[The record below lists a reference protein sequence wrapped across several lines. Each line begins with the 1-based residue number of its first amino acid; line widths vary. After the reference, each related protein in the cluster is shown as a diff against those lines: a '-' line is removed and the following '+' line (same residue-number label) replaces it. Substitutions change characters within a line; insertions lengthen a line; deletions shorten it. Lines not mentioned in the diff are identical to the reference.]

1 MLSKGLSTAATP
13 AGALGDVAW
22 RTPLR
27 LEADVLVSGAAGSSR
42 SSDRSGHAESR
53 RPPRIDR
60 RRSRPIVLL
69 VDDLEDQ
76 RELYRQYLEFGGFD
90 VTVARDGYEA
100 VDRALRIC
108 PDVVIMDLAMPGL
121 DGFET
126 TQRLKMLE
134 ATRGI
139 PIIALTAHG
148 TLPREWALTA
158 GCAAYLK
165 KPCYPHDLADEIA
178 SVLQQGETRTPP
190 PVSPGPGVR
199 RAHVLVV
206 GGPVAERELYAEY
219 LEYRGCVVSVTLDG
233 RPAVLDALRLRP
245 RVIVLDLD
253 APRLSGWSILR
264 DLRRDPGTRDI
275 PVIGLARQAGDAEK
289 QQARALGAEVQEK
302 PCEPEA
308 LYREIKRAIGGG
320 HHRD

>member
-1 MLSKGLSTAATP
+1 VIYLNEELSGMLSEDGS
-13 AGALGDVAW
+13 
-22 RTPLR
+22 TPLR
-27 LEADVLVSGAAGSSR
+27 LEADILFSGAAGGGHSADASGQTESR
-42 SSDRSGHAESR
+42 S
-53 RPPRIDR
+53 PPRVDR
-60 RRSRPIVLL
+60 RRSRPLVLL

-76 RELYRQYLEFGGFD
+76 RELYRQYLQFAGFD
-90 VTVARDGYEA
+90 VAVARDGYEA
-100 VDRALRIC
+100 VDRALRMR

-126 TQRLKMLE
+126 TQRLKVLE
-134 ATRGI
+134 ATRAI

-165 KPCYPHDLADEIA
+165 KPCYPHDLAEEIA
-178 SVLQQGETRTPP
+178 SVLQQGETTLAP
-190 PVSPGPGVR
+190 PVSPGPSPR

-219 LEYRGCVVSVTLDG
+219 LEYRGCVVSVTLEG
-233 RPAVLDALRLRP
+233 RPAVPDALRVRP

-253 APRLSGWSILR
+253 APRLSGWNILR

-275 PVIGLARQAGDAEK
+275 PVIGLVRKAGDAEK
-289 QQARALGAEVQEK
+289 EQAHALGAEVQEK

-308 LYREIKRAIGGG
+308 LYREIKKAIGG
-320 HHRD
+320 HHGD

>member
-1 MLSKGLSTAATP
+1 MLSK
-13 AGALGDVAW
+13 DVSA
-22 RTPLR
+22 PLR
-27 LEADVLVSGAAGSSR
+27 LEADVLVSGTAGEGRTAGPSGREESR
-42 SSDRSGHAESR
+42 SPA
-53 RPPRIDR
+53 RIDR
-60 RRSRPIVLL
+60 RRSRPLVLL

-76 RELYRQYLEFGGFD
+76 RELYGQYLQFAGFD
-90 VTVARDGYEA
+90 VAVARDGYEA
-100 VDRALRIC
+100 VDRALRMR

-126 TQRLKMLE
+126 TQRLKVLE

-165 KPCYPHDLADEIA
+165 KPCYPHDLAEEIA
-178 SVLQQGETRTPP
+178 SVLQQGEAAIPP
-190 PVSPGPGVR
+190 PVSPGPSPR

-275 PVIGLARQAGDAEK
+275 PVIGLTRRAGDAEK
-289 QQARALGAEVQEK
+289 EQARALGVEVQEK

-308 LYREIKRAIGGG
+308 LYREIKRAIGAPHG
-320 HHRD
+320 D